1 MRFVERIIF
10 FKAANVRFRIASTKF
25 STAQTYVEDG
35 CTSPSCLQG
44 IFPEMLFLLQEKLNF
59 TFKVIDEK
67 AAGFKQENGSWTGMI
82 GESMRI
88 RNDIE
93 RKIMN

>member
-1 MRFVERIIF
+1 
-10 FKAANVRFRIASTKF
+10 
-25 STAQTYVEDG
+25 
-35 CTSPSCLQG
+35 
-44 IFPEMLFLLQEKLNF
+44 MLFLLQEKLNF